1 MRCSVR
7 AFLNPAI
14 SESGYLDRGEAGE
27 ENSQVQVVMFVGT
40 VEVGWGGW
48 EGWRNLRS
56 MSGWELLNG
65 ILG

>member
-14 SESGYLDRGEAGE
+14 SESGFLDRGEAGE

-40 VEVGWGGW
+40 VEVSWGGW
-48 EGWRNLRS
+48 EG
-56 MSGWELLNG
+56 
-65 ILG
+65 

>member
-1 MRCSVR
+1 
-7 AFLNPAI
+7 
-14 SESGYLDRGEAGE
+14 
-27 ENSQVQVVMFVGT
+27 